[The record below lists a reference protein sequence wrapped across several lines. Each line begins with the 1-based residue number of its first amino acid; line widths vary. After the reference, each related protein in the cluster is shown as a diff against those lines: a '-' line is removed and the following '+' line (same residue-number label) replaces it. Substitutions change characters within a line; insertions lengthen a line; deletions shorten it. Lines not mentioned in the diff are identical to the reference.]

1 MQFYVSP
8 TGRDQWS
15 GLLAD
20 PTAALDDGP
29 FATPIRARD
38 AARQWRRENPTDH
51 VEIVFRDGTYTL
63 TETLVLGPEDDAAA
77 DRPLTLRAH
86 EGETPVLSGGAAVTG
101 WRKLTAD
108 EEPAHL
114 HPAARGKLW
123 VADLPKG
130 VDFTRSLYD
139 DDRRLPRARGEGF
152 AREPIEGV
160 EANTHESRT
169 IFGFPEGA
177 LGDWPDLTQCE
188 AIVFPSRPWTMNI
201 LPLGSINTAQRR
213 AWTAEPCTYPLLTY
227 KRPEN
232 TWIENSL
239 AVLREPGMWVCNAE
253 QGKLYL
259 WPEHEHEG
267 ESEPSGITVGG
278 VTELLRIEGEVQEAA
293 GADHPV
299 HGIVL
304 EGLTFT
310 RGDRYPWHGRTGRGL
325 QHDWDMHDAPTALVR
340 LRSASYCRVE
350 RCTFRDS
357 AGGGLRLD
365 LHARNNHVHGCT
377 FTRLGGTGITL
388 AGYGLGTK
396 DVNSRNEIMGCHIR
410 DIGQDYWHSPG
421 VFIWQSSA
429 NRVTHNRIER
439 TPYTGIVCSGRSQRD
454 RSGEGECS
462 ALIRWDEVD
471 AMLGPDYPNEPWH
484 QAWYPE
490 WRRREPLM
498 HSRDNVIEYN
508 DISRVMQTMGDGN
521 GIYVS
526 GCGAG
531 NLVQHNHVHDCP
543 SPSMSEGIRCDDD
556 QHDAV
561 IRSNLI
567 HGLGGM
573 ATGITI
579 KGLNAITDNIV
590 ACPAVQAT
598 RRAMIS
604 LEVGPL
610 PGNPIERNVVY
621 TTHPEQKFYWQKRLG
636 CHGTGPDPLVRDCQ
650 ADHNVY
656 WCSDDPQHAQAHL
669 DREREHG
676 VETHSQAIDP
686 GFVDPENGDFRLRP
700 DSPLHEM
707 NIALPNHEAAGPDD
721 RWPLPPDAI

>member
-1 MQFYVSP
+1 MQFYLSP
-8 TGRDQWS
+8 AGRDDWS
-15 GLLAD
+15 GKLSD
-20 PTAALDDGP
+20 PTSAQDDGP
-29 FATPIRARD
+29 FATPVRARD
-38 AARQWRRENPTDH
+38 AARQWRRENPADH

-63 TETLVLGPEDDAAA
+63 AETLVLGPEDDAAA
-77 DRPLTLRAH
+77 DRPLTWRAY
-86 EGETPVLSGGAAVTG
+86 EGETPVLSGGVPVTG
-101 WRKLTAD
+101 WRKLGD
-108 EEPAHL
+108 EPSHL
-114 HPAARGKLW
+114 HPAAKGKVY
-123 VADLPKG
+123 VADLPDG
-130 VDFTRSLYD
+130 LGYTRSLYAG
-139 DDRRLPRARGEGF
+139 DRRLPRARGEGF
-152 AREPIEGV
+152 AREPVEGV
-160 EANTHESRT
+160 EANTPESRT
-169 IFGFPEGA
+169 IFGYPEGA
-177 LGDWPDLTQCE
+177 LDDWPDLSQCE
-188 AIVFPSRPWTMNI
+188 VVVFPSRPWTMNI
-201 LPLGSINTAQRR
+201 LPMGEVDTASRQ
-213 AWTAEPCTYPLLTY
+213 AWTAKPCTYPLLTY

-232 TWIENSL
+232 TWIENAL

-253 QGKLYL
+253 EGKIYL
-259 WPEHEHEG
+259 WPEDD
-267 ESEPSGITVGG
+267 SEPTGITLGG
-278 VTELLRIEGEVQEAA
+278 LTELIRVEGEVHEHA

-299 HGIVL
+299 YGIAF

-310 RGDRYPWHGRTGRGL
+310 RGDRYPWHGRTGRGV
-325 QHDWDMHDAPTALVR
+325 QHDWDMHDAPTALLR
-340 LRSASYCRVE
+340 LRAASYCRIE

-357 AGGGLRLD
+357 AGGGIRLD
-365 LHARNNHVHGCT
+365 LHARHNRVVGCT
-377 FTRLGGTGITL
+377 FGRLGGTGVTL

-396 DVNSRNEIMGCHIR
+396 DVNTRNDILNNHIR

-429 NRVTHNRIER
+429 NRIAHNRIEF
-439 TPYTGIVCSGRSQRD
+439 TPYTGIVCSGRIQRD

-462 ALIRWDEVD
+462 ASIRWDEVD
-471 AMLGPDYPNEPWH
+471 ALLGPDAPNEPWH
-484 QAWYPE
+484 QTWYPD

-508 DISRVMQTMGDGN
+508 DISHVMQTMGDGN

-543 SPSMSEGIRCDDD
+543 SPTLAEGIRCDDD

-567 HGLGGM
+567 HGMGGL

-590 ACPAVQAT
+590 ACPVVQAT

-621 TTHPEQKFYWQKRLG
+621 TTHPDQKFYWQKRLG
-636 CHGTGPDPLVRDCQ
+636 CHGTGPDPLVRDCH

-656 WCSDDPQHAQAHL
+656 WCTAAPEEGEAHL
-669 DREREHG
+669 QRERAFG
-676 VETHSQAIDP
+676 VEANSLAVDP
-686 GFVDPENGDFRLRP
+686 GFIDPENGDFRLRP
-700 DSPLHEM
+700 DSPLHE
-707 NIALPNHEAAGPDD
+707 IGIVLPNDQDAGPHEQ
-721 RWPLPPDAI
+721 WSLPPESL

>member
-8 TGRDQWS
+8 AGRDEWS
-15 GLLAD
+15 GQLAD

-38 AARQWRRENPTDH
+38 AARRWRREHPADH
-51 VEIVFRDGTYTL
+51 VEIVFRGGTYTL
-63 TETLVLGPEDDAAA
+63 AETLILGPEDDAAA

-86 EGETPVLSGGAAVTG
+86 EGETPVLSGGVSVTG

-278 VTELLRIEGEVQEAA
+278 VTELLRIEGEVHEAA
-293 GADHPV
+293 GADHPE

-377 FTRLGGTGITL
+377 FTRLGGTGVTL

-396 DVNSRNEIMGCHIR
+396 DVNTRNEVMGCHIR

-429 NRVTHNRIER
+429 NRVAHNRIER
-439 TPYTGIVCSGRSQRD
+439 TPYTGIVCSGRIVRD

-636 CHGTGPDPLVRDCQ
+636 CHGTGPDPLVRDCR
-650 ADHNVY
+650 ADRNVY
-656 WCSDDPQHAQAHL
+656 WCTAAPEEAKAHL